1 MLLSQAFET
10 VLAFSPKEFTALS
23 DLLSAELIDE
33 CLVDTG
39 VVTIR
44 KRRLPMGMMVWAVMG
59 ISLFRS
65 LSMAQV

>member
-1 MLLSQAFET
+1 M
-10 VLAFSPKEFTALS
+10 
-23 DLLSAELIDE
+23 DE

>member
-1 MLLSQAFET
+1 M
-10 VLAFSPKEFTALS
+10 
-23 DLLSAELIDE
+23 
-33 CLVDTG
+33 DTG

-44 KRRLPMGMMVWAVMG
+44 KHRLPMGMMVWAVMG